1 MCLRSLTADIHVP
14 TEIISKQT
22 FLKLSKNNNN
32 RLYAS
37 GVETEQE
44 KLQPWSIYFARKLQ
58 TTESRSSVGGQLHP
72 LLSWLAGAQQAT
84 RSPGTRCLQRCRE
97 GASVVGSTNT
107 PFGCPVTNSKV
118 SCAGEHVV
126 WQVAQGLSK
135 MHFSVTRMRS
145 DKGFVPLV

>member
-97 GASVVGSTNT
+97 GASVVGSTNILWMSRDQQQ
-107 PFGCPVTNSKV
+107 GELCRRA
-118 SCAGEHVV
+118 CGLAGST
-126 WQVAQGLSK
+126 GTL
-135 MHFSVTRMRS
+135 
-145 DKGFVPLV
+145 